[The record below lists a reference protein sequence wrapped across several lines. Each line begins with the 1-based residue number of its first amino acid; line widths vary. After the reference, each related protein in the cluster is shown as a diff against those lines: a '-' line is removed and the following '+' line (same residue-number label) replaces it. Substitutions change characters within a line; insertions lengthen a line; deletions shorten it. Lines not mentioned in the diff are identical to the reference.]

1 MVPATQ
7 SSNEEPE
14 EDVLMFFL
22 PMNTYKTL
30 HAVDAA
36 LATKQMISPC
46 QFLEN
51 WSVVSEFHMVSSQ
64 NRATFK
70 SSVCHHFFHMC
81 SIIPHTVVVTCFANI
96 IYIYIYT
103 QYIHTIFRHTQK
115 FFLFRG
121 SYLLGSQNPK
131 TPKPGAPGDLTKS
144 EQVTCWLR
152 PRHPRLG

>member
-51 WSVVSEFHMVSSQ
+51 WSVVSEFHIGFVS
-64 NRATFK
+64 K
-70 SSVCHHFFHMC
+70 
-81 SIIPHTVVVTCFANI
+81 
-96 IYIYIYT
+96 
-103 QYIHTIFRHTQK
+103 
-115 FFLFRG
+115 
-121 SYLLGSQNPK
+121 
-131 TPKPGAPGDLTKS
+131 
-144 EQVTCWLR
+144 
-152 PRHPRLG
+152 